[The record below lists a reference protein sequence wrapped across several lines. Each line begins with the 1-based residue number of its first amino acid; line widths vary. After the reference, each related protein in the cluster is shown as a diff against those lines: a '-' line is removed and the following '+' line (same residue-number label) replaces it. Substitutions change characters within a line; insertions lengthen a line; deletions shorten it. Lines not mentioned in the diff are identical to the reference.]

1 MDGEFLILKKDSLL
15 RYGFA
20 IVLSFFLLSF
30 VFFSF
35 FVSADS
41 SPTYSQTFMFSI
53 NQPTFSTVQIQ
64 NKTYTKIFLE
74 ECTPLGMIGY
84 PELPSKTINI
94 LIPFKH
100 EIKDIICENIQEND
114 YSLQVKLHDVIPLQ
128 SESSFSNDRA
138 LQSFEKNETIYKKNM
153 VHPTESFKKRSIH
166 YASGFPIVSLTL
178 NPFQYNP
185 SGKKLTFS
193 SELSLKIIFQP
204 TQQEPINPYFRG
216 QKSDSQ
222 PLKEMVINPEAVYTY
237 PLTDDETTDQT
248 VLTDAKTSDEAILG
262 SSYPGGLCDSTESVD
277 YVIVTSELLTDQS
290 NYSYNW
296 TDLLVFRQQQDGFTG
311 RIVTIEDII
320 TCSDYGNTSSIFDDD
335 AARLREFCK
344 DAYLDWNTA
353 YVLLGG
359 DWEEGN
365 SIRQI
370 VPCRIMTDLD
380 ENSSGYNTMASDL
393 YFSNL
398 DGDWYDETESVWG
411 GGRSGANDKYSELAV
426 GRIPVSTRAHV
437 SNIVQKIIW
446 YDTCQDDEWLSSAAF
461 LGGDLGDWASTS
473 KDYMEELRNGDGSF
487 SEYTGFEEWNNDFS
501 TYEIDTSH
509 RYYDA
514 DYDTESDAVN
524 AWKQAINNNQFSLI
538 SHLDHGSRYN
548 TLSLG
553 SGSDLSNSHFFL
565 GTSQACLSGRYTD
578 GWSGS
583 ESFLCENN
591 SRGGFAMVLNTGY
604 GYGSSLGTHGAS
616 QLHHKI
622 WWDYFFAN
630 QTTTF
635 EHWRLGSAMRYSK
648 DRFSD
653 IIDSYSHAYCYVWYS
668 WNLFGDPAQNL
679 RITTNENNINT
690 PPQVFTPSPIHDA
703 NDVSVDLS
711 MISITIHDMNGD
723 LLNWTIE
730 TSPSVGS
737 AFGNNEENGSKT
749 CMVSSLAYNTE
760 YTWFVNV
767 TDKNTWCNETFS
779 FTTEL
784 DPNQAPTI
792 SLEHPMNN
800 TEMVDTELES
810 VSVYVS
816 DPDDDLVNYTIEGS
830 FISSVSANDQSN
842 GTKTAIVSSLLPF
855 DTCIHWFVN
864 VTDGK
869 QWMNKTFSFTTRS
882 AYYPEPPT
890 TITCESVNRTSIQL
904 TWTKGL
910 NADHTII
917 ERNSV
922 SDWTIGDG
930 ISVDNTS
937 NETLIDH
944 SLACNTLYYYRCWS
958 YNETDQLQS
967 SQSTLM
973 QQRTQANHPPVLSIE
988 LVNNSEYQP
997 CSFTFTVSLSDLDAD
1012 QLDWQIT
1019 CSNEKTN
1026 SSITSNVT
1034 SSLYLDDLEYNTTYI
1049 IWVNVSDS
1057 FTEINHWYQFKTRP
1071 AIEPSKIQHFLINP
1085 VNKTTLFLSWD
1096 PPSSQHHVVLAYQLY
1111 SNWNKTEG
1119 IILVNSTDQSS
1130 FVHTDLQANTTYYYQ
1145 IWQYDTSDNQYG
1157 PSVKRNE
1164 STLVNVPPVLSNI
1177 QPINGSIVDDLSVEW
1192 SVQLSDADNDPLSY
1206 WINTTNNA
1214 SENGS
1219 DAQSGLKTLLLQDLV
1234 YESTYTVFVTVT
1246 DGNDTI
1252 NEWFTFI
1259 TPDEPSTP
1267 TESVPSS
1274 GGGSGGA
1281 NFIPVIQNTKPI
1293 AIVHSPVTGL
1303 VNETIL
1309 LNAQNSTDADDDL
1322 LAYRWDFTGD
1332 GIFDTSWND
1341 SATVQTCYTSAG
1353 VYTATVEVSD
1363 TKSVDSTNITV
1374 YIKQGNHPPRFMY
1387 ELQNNSIQ
1395 PHDQWRQNILII
1407 DADSDFIHYKIDYG
1421 DNRSVNWSAWQ
1432 PSNQLLC
1439 LHAFFNHSGTYYI
1452 RLLIEDE
1459 NQMQSKWYT
1468 ISQVSVLPHTA
1479 YHINPMLVQL
1489 DDRELLHA
1497 NVIQFHAYDDQF
1509 ITTAEP
1515 VESIRWYINDEYSK
1529 DGEILTVNYSGS
1541 KSFTVRCEYTTI
1553 SGKIYQSQQNMTI
1566 TKDNNSSFP
1575 MQPITFFSG
1584 IIFCSLL
1591 IAGVFFWKNK
1601 KSQIPK
1607 EKKPKVRHESVQD
1620 QEHVSIEEIRKKV
1633 DDFINK

>member
-30 VFFSF
+30 VFLSF

-41 SPTYSQTFMFSI
+41 SHSFSQTFTFSFD
-53 NQPTFSTVQIQ
+53 QPTFSTVRMQ
-64 NKTYTKIFLE
+64 NTTYTKIFLD
-74 ECTPLGMIGY
+74 ECNPLGRIGY
-84 PELPSKTINI
+84 PEIPSKTINI

-100 EIKDIICENIQEND
+100 EIKDIICVNIQEKD
-114 YSLQVKLHDVIPLQ
+114 HSLQVKHHDVIPLQ

-178 NPFQYNP
+178 NPFHYNP
-185 SGKKLTFS
+185 SGKTLTFS

-204 TQQEPINPYFRG
+204 NQQEPVNPYFRG
-216 QKSDSQ
+216 QKSDGKQ
-222 PLKEMVINPEAVYTY
+222 LKEMVINPEAVNTY

-248 VLTDAKTSDEAILG
+248 ILPDAKTSDEAILG
-262 SSYPGGLCDSTESVD
+262 SSYPGGLCNAVD
-277 YVIVTSELLTDQS
+277 RYEYVIVTSEDLTDNS
-290 NYSYNW
+290 NYEYNW
-296 TDLLVFRQQQDGFTG
+296 SDLLNHREQQDGFTG

-320 TCSDYGNTSSIFDDD
+320 SCSDYGNTSSIFDDD
-335 AARLREFCK
+335 AACLREFCK
-344 DAYLDWNTA
+344 DAYLDWNTV
-353 YVLLGG
+353 YILLGG

-365 SIRQI
+365 SSRQI
-370 VPCRIMTDLD
+370 VPCRILTDLD

-398 DGDWYDETESVWG
+398 DGDWYDDEENVWG
-411 GGRSGANDKYSELAV
+411 GGRNGANDKYSELAV
-426 GRIPVSTRAHV
+426 GRIPVSTPAHV

-473 KDYMEELRNGDGSF
+473 KDYMEELRNGEGSF
-487 SEYTGFEEWNNDFS
+487 SEYAGFEEWNAAFPG
-501 TYEIDTSH
+501 YEIDTSH

-524 AWKQAINNNQFSLI
+524 AWKQAINTNQFSLI

-653 IIDSYSHAYCYVWYS
+653 IIDSCSHSYCYVWYS
-668 WNLFGDPAQNL
+668 WNLFGDPAQNI

-690 PPQVFTPSPIHDA
+690 PPQVVTSSPLHDA
-703 NDVSVDLS
+703 NDVSMDLS
-711 MISITIHDMNGD
+711 MISITLCDMDGD

-730 TSPSVGS
+730 TNPSVGS
-737 AFGNNEENGSKT
+737 ALGNDEENGSKT
-749 CMVSSLAYNTE
+749 CMISSLSYNTE
-760 YTWFVNV
+760 YR
-767 TDKNTWCNETFS
+767 
-779 FTTEL
+779 
-784 DPNQAPTI
+784 
-792 SLEHPMNN
+792 
-800 TEMVDTELES
+800 
-810 VSVYVS
+810 
-816 DPDDDLVNYTIEGS
+816 
-830 FISSVSANDQSN
+830 
-842 GTKTAIVSSLLPF
+842 
-855 DTCIHWFVN
+855 WFVN

-869 QWMNKTFSFTTRS
+869 QWTNKTFSFTTRS
-882 AYYPEPPT
+882 AYHPEPPT
-890 TITCESVNRTSIQL
+890 TITCGSVNRTRIQL
-904 TWTKGL
+904 TWAKGL
-910 NADHTII
+910 NADRTIL
-917 ERNSV
+917 EQNSV
-922 SDWTIGDG
+922 SDWSFGDG

-944 SLACNTLYYYRCWS
+944 SLDCNTTYYYRFWS
-958 YNETDQLQS
+958 YNETDQLRS
-967 SQSTLM
+967 NQSTLM
-973 QQRTQANHPPVLSIE
+973 QQRTQANHPPVVSTE
-988 LVNNSEYQP
+988 LVNNSESHP
-997 CSFTFTVSLSDLDAD
+997 CSFRFIVSLSDLDSD
-1012 QLDWQIT
+1012 QLNWQIN
-1019 CSNEKTN
+1019 CSNGKAN

-1034 SSLYLDDLEYNTTYI
+1034 SSLDLGDLEYNTTYI

-1071 AIEPSKIQHFLINP
+1071 ADEPSKIQHFMINP
-1085 VNKTTLFLSWD
+1085 INKTTLVLSWD
-1096 PPSSQHHVVLAYQLY
+1096 PPSSQNHIVLAYQPY

-1130 FVHTDLQANTTYYYQ
+1130 FVHTGLQANTTYYYQ
-1145 IWQYDTSDNQYG
+1145 IWQYDTSDNQCG
-1157 PSVKRNE
+1157 PSVGKNE
-1164 STLVNVPPVLSNI
+1164 STLGNLPPVLSNI

-1192 SVQLSDADNDPLSY
+1192 TVHLSDADNDPLSY
-1206 WINTTNNA
+1206 WINITNNVF
-1214 SENGS
+1214 ENE
-1219 DAQSGLKTLLLQDLV
+1219 SGVKPGRKTVLLKELT

-1246 DGNDTI
+1246 DGNDTV

-1259 TPDEPSTP
+1259 TPDKPSTP
-1267 TESVPSS
+1267 TDSAPSS
-1274 GGGSGGA
+1274 GSGSGGPS
-1281 NFIPVIQNTKPI
+1281 FIPVIQNTKPLAI
-1293 AIVHSPVTGL
+1293 ANSPVTGF
-1303 VNETIL
+1303 VNETIW
-1309 LNAQNSTDADDDL
+1309 LNAQNSIDADDDQL
-1322 LAYRWDFTGD
+1322 QFRWDFTGD
-1332 GIFDTSWND
+1332 GIFDTAWND
-1341 SATVQTCYTSAG
+1341 SALVQTSYASAG
-1353 VYTATVEVSD
+1353 VYNATVEVSD

-1374 YIKQGNHPPRFMY
+1374 YIKQGNHPPRLMY
-1387 ELQNNSIQ
+1387 EPQNNSIQ
-1395 PHDQWRQNILII
+1395 PHDQWRQIILII
-1407 DADSDFIHYKIDYG
+1407 DADSDLIRYKIDYG
-1421 DNRSVNWSAWQ
+1421 DNRLVNWSAWQ
-1432 PSNQLLC
+1432 PSNQILS

-1459 NQMQSKWYT
+1459 NHVRSKWYT

-1489 DDRELLHA
+1489 DDRERYHA
-1497 NVIQFHAYDDQF
+1497 NVIQFHAYEDQF
-1509 ITTAEP
+1509 ITTTEP
-1515 VESIRWYINDEYSK
+1515 VECIHWYINDEYIK
-1529 DGEILTVNYSGS
+1529 DGEILAVNYTGF
-1541 KSFTVRCEYTTI
+1541 KPFTVRCDYSTI

-1607 EKKPKVRHESVQD
+1607 EKKPKVRHESVHD
-1620 QEHVSIEEIRKKV
+1620 QKHVSIEEIRKKV
-1633 DDFINK
+1633 DEVINK